1 VLTELFPSAFL
12 ATIARLSLKVKPAPP
27 RLAVGANLSPRPGT
41 SLEFR
46 DYQAYSP
53 GDDLRRVDWATY
65 ARTRHLF
72 VRRFEHPTT
81 IPVYVLL
88 DSSASMHFG
97 SPSRYSTAAR
107 ITAAIASASL
117 ASHNPLRIVSTSN
130 GAVPR
135 SISGRSG
142 MMQLLGELASKQNP
156 STVSIANTIVSS
168 IPILSGRG
176 SGIFCIISDLFEPT
190 GVDNLI
196 QALRQIPGRLVLAR
210 MVRADDAEPS
220 LDGDYEL
227 DDCETRHRLNLHA
240 NSQALVRY
248 KTNYQKYFS
257 ALENYA
263 SSRGARFASF
273 DVAGDPILQ
282 LEALF
287 PAGVLSL

>member
-1 VLTELFPSAFL
+1 VTELFPAQFL

-81 IPVYVLL
+81 VPVYVLI
-88 DSSASMHFG
+88 DSSASMHLG
-97 SPSRYSTAAR
+97 TPSRYSTAAR

-117 ASHNPLRIVSTSN
+117 ASHNPVRIVSTSN
-130 GAVPR
+130 GAMPR
-135 SISGRSG
+135 SVSSRSG
-142 MMQLLGELASKQNP
+142 MMQLLGELTSKQNP
-156 STVSIANTIVSS
+156 STVSIANAILSS
-168 IPILSGRG
+168 LPILVTRG
-176 SGIFCIISDLFEPT
+176 AGIFCIVSDFFEPT
-190 GVDNLI
+190 GVDSLI
-196 QALRQIPGRLVLAR
+196 QASRQIPGRLVLAR
-210 MVRADDAEPS
+210 VVRADDAEPS
-220 LDGDYEL
+220 LNGDYEL
-227 DDCETRHRLNLHA
+227 DDCETHRRLNLHA
-240 NSQALVRY
+240 SAQSLARY

-263 SSRGARFASF
+263 STRGARFASF
-273 DVAGDPILQ
+273 DVESDPVSQ